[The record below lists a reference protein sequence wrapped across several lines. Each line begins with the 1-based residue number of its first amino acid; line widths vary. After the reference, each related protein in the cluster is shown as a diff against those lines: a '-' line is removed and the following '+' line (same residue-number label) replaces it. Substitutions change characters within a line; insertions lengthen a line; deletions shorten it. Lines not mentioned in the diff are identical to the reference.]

1 MSHDVEQIA
10 EDLLKLPSSSRAELA
25 ERLLGSIEDFTT
37 PDVEQAWKNEVAK
50 RIKEYESGVVQCI
63 PATDVFKAAREK
75 SNEGRGLS
83 S

>member
-50 RIKEYESGVVQCI
+50 RIKEYESGVVQGI
-63 PATDVFKAAREK
+63 PAEDVFKAAREK
-75 SNEGRGLS
+75 LNEGRGLS